1 MNATE
6 KRSSSRREEAYHQLK
21 QAIIDQSIAPGDMVN
36 ERRLAQALGI
46 SRTPVREALQMLETE
61 RWVTVLPWRG
71 VVVRPVTPEEV
82 DEVFQLRLVL
92 EPMVVEMLAGRISR
106 SDLYSLDE
114 LLRRQGKIASPDQGG
129 QFIAIDQEF
138 HLYLAEKTGNAH
150 LLAFMTQLR
159 DIHLRLGVETVCD
172 HHRFE
177 ATLRE
182 HRAVV
187 DGLKEGNA
195 MAAKQAMLYHIVH
208 THEAISN
215 RVRNARQNQGDA
227 L

>member
-1 MNATE
+1 MGSTG
-6 KRSSSRREEAYHQLK
+6 KRSSSRREEAYKQLK
-21 QAIIDQSIAPGDMVN
+21 QAIIDRSIAPGAMVN
-36 ERRLAQALGI
+36 ERRLAQALKI

-71 VVVRPVTPEEV
+71 VVVLPVTPGEV

-92 EPMVVEMLAGRISR
+92 EPMVVEMLIGRINR
-106 SDLYSLDE
+106 SELYGLDE
-114 LLRRQGKIASPDQGG
+114 VLKRQSKIASPDQSE

-138 HLYLAEKTGNAH
+138 HLHLAEKAGNAH

-159 DIHLRLGVETVCD
+159 DIHLRLGVETVCN

-182 HRAVV
+182 HRAIV
-187 DGLKEGNA
+187 DALKEGNA

-215 RVRNARQNQGDA
+215 RVRNVQQNQGDA

>member
-1 MNATE
+1 MDSAE
-6 KRSSSRREEAYHQLK
+6 KRTSSRREEAYNQLK
-21 QAIIDQSIAPGDMVN
+21 QAIIDKSIAPGDMVN

-46 SRTPVREALQMLETE
+46 SRTPVREALQMLEAE

-71 VVVRPVTPEEV
+71 VVVRPVTPEDV

-92 EPMVVEMLAGRISR
+92 EPMVVEMLVGRINR
-106 SDLYSLDE
+106 AELYSLDE
-114 LLRRQGKIASPDQGG
+114 LLRRQARIASPDQGG

-138 HLYLAEKTGNAH
+138 HLYLAEKSGNAH
-150 LLAFMTQLR
+150 LLSFMTQLR
-159 DIHLRLGVETVCD
+159 DIHLRLGVETVGNL
-172 HHRFE
+172 HRFE

-182 HRAVV
+182 HRAIV
-187 DGLKEGNA
+187 DALKEGNA

-208 THEAISN
+208 THEAISS
-215 RVRNARQNQGDA
+215 RVRKTPQNQGDA